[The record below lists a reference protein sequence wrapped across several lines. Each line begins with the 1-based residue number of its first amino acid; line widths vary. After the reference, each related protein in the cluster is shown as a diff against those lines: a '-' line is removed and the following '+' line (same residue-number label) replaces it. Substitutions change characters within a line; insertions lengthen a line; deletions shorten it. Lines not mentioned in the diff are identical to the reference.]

1 MDTNKEL
8 LVANIKDWLK
18 MDAEIGK
25 LKKEIAA
32 KNKLKK
38 KLTDGL
44 MTTMKTNNIDC
55 FDIKDGASLVYKR
68 SKVKKPINAKS
79 LLEALS
85 TYYKDDVET
94 ATELTKFVLDRREE
108 EIKETLCLQ
117 APSLDKAQSLDKE
130 KSVEKTKKSAKK

>member
-117 APSLDKAQSLDKE
+117 APSLDKAPSLEKE

>member
-25 LKKEIAA
+25 PKKEIAA

-117 APSLDKAQSLDKE
+117 APSLDKAPSLEKE
-130 KSVEKTKKSAKK
+130 KGVEKTKKSAKK